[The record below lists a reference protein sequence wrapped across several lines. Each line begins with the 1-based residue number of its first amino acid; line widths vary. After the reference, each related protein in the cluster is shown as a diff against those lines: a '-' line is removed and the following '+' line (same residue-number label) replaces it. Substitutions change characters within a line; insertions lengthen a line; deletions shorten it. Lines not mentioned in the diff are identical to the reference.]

1 MFYIMPAW
9 ENEVSELN
17 RDLLKNLTN
26 VFVGGKKSVKL
37 AVLNFL
43 PNLRYLLHVNGL
55 TNYEYWNIWDAILG
69 IERVDGMPL
78 GPEALDLPQGVRLI
92 NAMTSMDAYE
102 GSKLYARIIRSSEG
116 YLSEVQFMNPQNRHT
131 DVYDDRGFKVCT
143 NYYEN
148 EEVVRQEWF
157 NECNQLIVRYE
168 PKAKVAVQILGN
180 YSNFEK
186 RQYKTLNELLM
197 EFVNSF
203 FEEHFDPTQDRL
215 IASTNL
221 KIRPL
226 MVEIQKR
233 LPVTYLLDHLGPMDT
248 TTVETL
254 QPQIQGAFKFVVPN
268 YVIFQQIKS
277 SVAEP
282 AQKVLKL
289 GYPYGTENRL
299 GNSNEE
305 SKMFIYWHIDES
317 TNDTTCSQ
325 FAEKLIDYSLEH
337 ENVGLQVAALND
349 RQANLVFNYLCQ
361 ALKNKYTFLDLEQ
374 DQDLIWK
381 IVFGREVTDAIGKLL
396 MQLKFR
402 LGMDLKHASETNPQ
416 KLADSARFKKINW
429 KKVMEDITETIIRVN
444 SRDNEI
450 YRNLAR
456 SRVLVDVGSP
466 YNTRMQFNAIS
477 AGIPQIVN
485 VDSPFIINRKN
496 GWIINEKQ
504 SLSQGLDFY
513 LQELD
518 NWNKSLV
525 ATTKYMEQLTLKR
538 QADWWERRTKYEK

>member
-1 MFYIMPAW
+1 MPAW

-78 GPEALDLPQGVRLI
+78 GPEALDLPQRVRLI
-92 NAMTSMDAYE
+92 NAMTSMDDYE

-203 FEEHFDPTQDRL
+203 FEKHFDPTQDRL

-254 QPQIQGAFKFVVPN
+254 QSQIQGAFKFVVPN

-381 IVFGREVTDAIGKLL
+381 IVFGREDTDAIGKLL

-402 LGMDLKHASETNPQ
+402 LGMNLKHNPETNPQ

-456 SRVLVDVGSP
+456 SRVLIDVGSP

-513 LQELD
+513 LQELGK
-518 NWNKSLV
+518 WNKSLV

>member
-1 MFYIMPAW
+1 MPAW

-186 RQYKTLNELLM
+186 RQYKTLNKLLM

-254 QPQIQGAFKFVVPN
+254 QPQIQGAF
-268 YVIFQQIKS
+268 
-277 SVAEP
+277 
-282 AQKVLKL
+282 
-289 GYPYGTENRL
+289 
-299 GNSNEE
+299 
-305 SKMFIYWHIDES
+305 
-317 TNDTTCSQ
+317 
-325 FAEKLIDYSLEH
+325 
-337 ENVGLQVAALND
+337 
-349 RQANLVFNYLCQ
+349 
-361 ALKNKYTFLDLEQ
+361 
-374 DQDLIWK
+374 
-381 IVFGREVTDAIGKLL
+381 
-396 MQLKFR
+396 
-402 LGMDLKHASETNPQ
+402 
-416 KLADSARFKKINW
+416 
-429 KKVMEDITETIIRVN
+429 
-444 SRDNEI
+444 
-450 YRNLAR
+450 
-456 SRVLVDVGSP
+456 
-466 YNTRMQFNAIS
+466 
-477 AGIPQIVN
+477 
-485 VDSPFIINRKN
+485 
-496 GWIINEKQ
+496 
-504 SLSQGLDFY
+504 
-513 LQELD
+513 
-518 NWNKSLV
+518 
-525 ATTKYMEQLTLKR
+525 
-538 QADWWERRTKYEK
+538 

>member
-1 MFYIMPAW
+1 MPAW

-186 RQYKTLNELLM
+186 RQHKTLNELLM

-282 AQKVLKL
+282 AQKALKL

-317 TNDTTCSQ
+317 TNDTTYSQ

-381 IVFGREVTDAIGKLL
+381 IVFGREDTDAIGKLL

-402 LGMDLKHASETNPQ
+402 LGMNLKHDPETNPQ

-513 LQELD
+513 LQELG

>member
-317 TNDTTCSQ
+317 TNDATCSQ

-381 IVFGREVTDAIGKLL
+381 IVFGREDTDAIGKLL

-402 LGMDLKHASETNPQ
+402 LGMNLKHNPETNPQ

-513 LQELD
+513 LQELVIGI
-518 NWNKSLV
+518 NP
-525 ATTKYMEQLTLKR
+525 
-538 QADWWERRTKYEK
+538 